1 MKSFH
6 FHVKFSYYFE
16 GLYNA
21 LHSTVNSDH
30 GVCLTFLQNS
40 ELDQYV
46 TQPKLK
52 NMSQSYKRISSLF
65 YAR

>member
-21 LHSTVNSDH
+21 LHSTVNRDH
-30 GVCLTFLQNS
+30 GVYMPDMSAKQQTTRSIYDTTKVEEHVS
-40 ELDQYV
+40 EL
-46 TQPKLK
+46 
-52 NMSQSYKRISSLF
+52 
-65 YAR
+65 